1 MIRRQGIG
9 FEVKL
14 LDFFDLGQTDARTRS
29 TRTS

>member
-14 LDFFDLGQTDARTRS
+14 LDFFDLGKPRAARS
-29 TRTS
+29 TRTC